1 MRRLNGGMILS
12 WLLQEK
18 LRLIAIVITLLIAMA
33 ASSWLTPY
41 KSPPQTQFLAESQVQ
56 TTQLRA
62 EVTEVDYDSGKAKVL
77 DGPQKGQ
84 ILPIEFYGFTPAIGS
99 TVLLNSNTTA
109 REPNPVSQPWRIPAL
124 IWLIAVMVVLVI
136 IVGGRQGVMSLAGLA
151 ISICVVV
158 WYIVPQVTE
167 GSNALIVSAIGA
179 FAIASISIIVAH
191 GSRWRTLVS
200 LLSIYLL
207 LALVILFAWLAGHLA
222 ALTGVYDETSSLLRS
237 APQSGQFDLYGI
249 LLGGIIIASLGVLDD
264 VVTTQVAAVDEL
276 RLAKP
281 HAGWKELFSRGMSVG
296 REHLSALIN
305 TLALAYVGVAL
316 PTIIIMSQM
325 IVAKQ
330 QQLTMALNYEYISI
344 EIVRTVVSST
354 GIILAIPLSTALAV
368 VMISKKQEIIGIL
381 RRVQPKTRR

>member
-1 MRRLNGGMILS
+1 M
-12 WLLQEK
+12 
-18 LRLIAIVITLLIAMA
+18 
-33 ASSWLTPY
+33 
-41 KSPPQTQFLAESQVQ
+41 
-56 TTQLRA
+56 
-62 EVTEVDYDSGKAKVL
+62 
-77 DGPQKGQ
+77 
-84 ILPIEFYGFTPAIGS
+84 
-99 TVLLNSNTTA
+99 
-109 REPNPVSQPWRIPAL
+109 SQPWRIPAL